1 MAATPTR
8 TTEPDTGASTREQIL
23 RVARHLIQ
31 TRSYL
36 GFSFQDIADQ
46 VGIRKASLYHHFPTK
61 EALAVEVL
69 REAQRAFE
77 VWSAGLRGTPQE
89 QLAAYVQMYR
99 KALRAGQAM
108 CPAGSFAPG
117 WDCIHEELRQTVR
130 ELRGVQIVWLS
141 GVLGGLRPP
150 GAGGS
155 LGDAAASVFAVCQGA
170 LATARMTGN
179 VADFEASLSALKG
192 LYTH

>member
-1 MAATPTR
+1 VVIATHSPTV
-8 TTEPDTGASTREQIL
+8 ETGTRAQIL
-23 RVARHLIQ
+23 RVARDLIQ

-69 REAQRAFE
+69 HEARRAFE
-77 VWSAGLRGTPQE
+77 EWSAGLRGTPQE
-89 QLAAYVQMYR
+89 QLAAYVQMFR

-108 CPAGSFAPG
+108 CPGGSFAAG
-117 WDCIHEELRQTVR
+117 WDCIDDEVRSAVR
-130 ELRGVQIVWLS
+130 ELRGVQVVWLS

-150 GAGGS
+150 GTGGS
-155 LGDAAASVFAVCQGA
+155 LADAAASVFAVCQGGLTA
-170 LATARMTGN
+170 ARMTGH

-192 LYTH
+192 LYMP